1 MNEQT
6 ARIDIQIATAAF
18 ADETAAFESLFRH
31 FHPRLVRFLA
41 KLLEGSS
48 VDPEDVAQ
56 ESMVKAWAKRD
67 QFDPKYQFS
76 TWAYTI
82 ARRTAA
88 DHLRN
93 QPPAVTQ
100 THLDEVEVSG
110 DAAEDLIESRETAA
124 NLWHVAQRVLSS
136 SQYAA
141 LWLRYGE
148 DMTVKEIS
156 RILEKSSV
164 STRVLL
170 HRARTTLGP
179 HLNSKPVGTDSR
191 GGDIQ

>member
-88 DHLRN
+88 DHL
-93 QPPAVTQ
+93 
-100 THLDEVEVSG
+100 
-110 DAAEDLIESRETAA
+110 IESRETAA

-156 RILEKSSV
+156 RILAKSSV